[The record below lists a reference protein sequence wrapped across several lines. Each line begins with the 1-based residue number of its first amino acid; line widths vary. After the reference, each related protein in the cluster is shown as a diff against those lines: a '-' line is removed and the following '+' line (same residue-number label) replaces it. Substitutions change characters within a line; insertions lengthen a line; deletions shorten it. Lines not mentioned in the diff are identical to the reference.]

1 MKKIEVQRI
10 YNFPDGNLVTIGKEK
25 IAFMRRDIS
34 AFRSFGISETNFNA
48 LETALNS
55 FSETITDIEAL
66 NVQVESTVLKDGK
79 AEEVRT
85 AIRAI
90 MTRVDL
96 KFGTTSAR
104 YKKFG
109 TEALAQQ
116 SDSELLVIAKRV
128 VRVGTEYLS
137 DLAENGLTEIMLSDL
152 SHLKDAFETLLV
164 DQKLKIGDR
173 DILQEDRVEEG
184 NTIYKT
190 LSSYTSTGMS
200 IWVSSDVAKYNDYII
215 YNTPSGTAAIEPT
228 V

>member
-1 MKKIEVQRI
+1 MKKNEVQRI
-10 YNFPDGNLVTIGKEK
+10 YNFSDGSLVMIGKEK
-25 IAFMRRDIS
+25 IAFMRRDID
-34 AFRSFGISETNFNA
+34 AFNLFGISEANLDT
-48 LETALNS
+48 LETALDS
-55 FSETITDIEAL
+55 FSETVTDIEAL
-66 NVQVESTVLKDGK
+66 NVQVESTALKDLK

-96 KFGTTSAR
+96 KFGTASAR

-137 DLAENGLTEIMLSDL
+137 DLAQNGLTAIMLSGL
-152 SHLKDAFETLLV
+152 SDLKDTLENLLI
-164 DQKLKIGDR
+164 DQKIKIGNR

-184 NTIYKT
+184 NAIYKT
-190 LSSYTSTGMS
+190 LAAYASTGMS
-200 IWVSSDVAKYNDYII
+200 IWVSSDVAKYNDYVI
-215 YNTPSGTAAIEPT
+215 YNTPSGTHIIEPT